1 MWRLWARS
9 LGTKEGKNEKE
20 ADIVALVRTTILFSY
35 MLTNAFIVAGVVKH
49 WHDGSTNQSTCIQ
62 RNQAPP
68 HNASPTNQQQ
78 SSPRGEP

>member
-1 MWRLWARS
+1 MWRLWAKS
-9 LGTKEGKNEKE
+9 LGTKEGKHEKE
-20 ADIVALVRTTILFSY
+20 ADMVALVRTAILFSY
-35 MLTNAFIVAGVVKH
+35 MLTNAFIIAGVVKH
-49 WHDGSTNQSTCIQ
+49 WHDGSTSQSTCIQ